1 MERDDSDEAIQAIE
15 PFEFA
20 AEKKTEFGPS
30 PIPMDQYVMEV
41 DRRPLEG
48 NSEP

>member
-1 MERDDSDEAIQAIE
+1 VWRDDSDEAIQVIE

-20 AEKKTEFGPS
+20 AEKNAEFGPS
-30 PIPMDQYVMEV
+30 PIPMDQFVMEA